1 VVPSLPPPAAVLP
14 AERLLLELG
23 EALHRFGTP
32 SYRLEQALTAVAAR
46 LGIEAQVFCV
56 PTSLVIAFGPLGAQR
71 TGLLRLDAGAADL
84 GKLARLDAVLRRILD
99 GHADLDAAIAD
110 VRAIVAAPAP
120 LPGAVVLLAAA
131 GSSAAA
137 ARFFGGD
144 LPDIAAAAAIGLV
157 VGVVDRLSERTS
169 APHLAVPA
177 AAAIGAALAT
187 AAPLL
192 LGRLRV
198 ELVTIAGLLAL
209 LPGLTFTTGMTE
221 LATRNFVAGTAR
233 VTMAILTLLELAF
246 GTALGHH
253 LVRRVVDGLPRP
265 LSKPAALPDAVDMGF
280 VALAGLCLAVIF
292 RARLVDVPVAVAA
305 AFVGFA
311 GSRLGGLGLGPD
323 LGPFLAALLVAV
335 FANGVARLTR
345 RPAQVA
351 LLPGILVLVPGSL
364 GLRSVTGMLED
375 ETLRAI
381 DGAFQMGMVAVSLSM
396 GVLVANVVVRPR
408 RML

>member
-1 VVPSLPPPAAVLP
+1 
-14 AERLLLELG
+14 
-23 EALHRFGTP
+23 
-32 SYRLEQALTAVAAR
+32 
-46 LGIEAQVFCV
+46 
-56 PTSLVIAFGPLGAQR
+56 
-71 TGLLRLDAGAADL
+71 
-84 GKLARLDAVLRRILD
+84 
-99 GHADLDAAIAD
+99 
-110 VRAIVAAPAP
+110 
-120 LPGAVVLLAAA
+120 
-131 GSSAAA
+131 
-137 ARFFGGD
+137 
-144 LPDIAAAAAIGLV
+144 
-157 VGVVDRLSERTS
+157 
-169 APHLAVPA
+169 
-177 AAAIGAALAT
+177 
-187 AAPLL
+187 
-192 LGRLRV
+192 
-198 ELVTIAGLLAL
+198 
-209 LPGLTFTTGMTE
+209 MTE